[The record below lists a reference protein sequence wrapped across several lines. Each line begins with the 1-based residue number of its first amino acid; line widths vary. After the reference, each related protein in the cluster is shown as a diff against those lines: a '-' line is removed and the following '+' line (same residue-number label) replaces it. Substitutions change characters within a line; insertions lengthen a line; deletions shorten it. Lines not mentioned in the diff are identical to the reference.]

1 MNKPRPRRFTPE
13 TVNFM
18 CDMMDN
24 EGLTAAQVGE
34 IYGIS
39 RSAVIGLR
47 FRAGRSGDRKKVAMA
62 KDNER
67 PAKPCLR
74 CGSTA
79 PRDPAHRIC
88 EACKKSEIFSGMYG
102 AY

>member
-1 MNKPRPRRFTPE
+1 MNKPRARRFSDE
-13 TVNFM
+13 TVRLM
-18 CDMMDN
+18 CDLMDN
-24 EGLTAAQVGE
+24 EGLTAEQVGE

-39 RSAVIGLR
+39 RNSVIGLR
-47 FRAGRSGDRKKVAMA
+47 FRAGRSGDKKKVAMA
-62 KDNER
+62 KDDEQ

-74 CGSTA
+74 CGSNA

-88 EACKKSEIFSGMYG
+88 ESCKKSEIFSGMYG